1 MASVAAK
8 IATTLAYASWHGGM
22 ALTVRV
28 VRLCCVAMSAQ
39 RPVSEVGH
47 VFHDGQLIK
56 THPVTLADTDLARLR
71 AAGGEP
77 ARPSP
82 ATALPPGPWS
92 PG

>member
-1 MASVAAK
+1 
-8 IATTLAYASWHGGM
+8 M